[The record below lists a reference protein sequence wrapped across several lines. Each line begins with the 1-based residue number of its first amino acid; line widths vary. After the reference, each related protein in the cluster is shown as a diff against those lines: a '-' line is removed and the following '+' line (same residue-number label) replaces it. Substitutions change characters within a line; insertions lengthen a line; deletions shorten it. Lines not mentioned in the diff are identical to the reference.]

1 MSGRYS
7 SLLQE
12 EQDNYNTTIFLINS
26 YVSSFI
32 FSKIYPTVLVI
43 IVLVFPCKK
52 FSNSA
57 KILKQIANIFIY

>member
-1 MSGRYS
+1 MISVNIQILIFSDIIMYGRYS

-32 FSKIYPTVLVI
+32 FFENI
-43 IVLVFPCKK
+43 
-52 FSNSA
+52 SNSISYYRLSISLQ
-57 KILKQIANIFIY
+57 KIF

>member
-1 MSGRYS
+1 MISVNIQILIFSDIIMSGRYS

-32 FSKIYPTVLVI
+32 FFENI
-43 IVLVFPCKK
+43 
-52 FSNSA
+52 SNSISSYRLSISLQ
-57 KILKQIANIFIY
+57 KIF

>member
-1 MSGRYS
+1 MISVNIQILIFSDIIMSGRYS

-32 FSKIYPTVLVI
+32 FFENI
-43 IVLVFPCKK
+43 
-52 FSNSA
+52 SNSISYYRLSISLQ
-57 KILKQIANIFIY
+57 KIF